1 MGGDYRKI
9 RLTFQEYFERLG
21 NNPSRWGKPF
31 AALLGAYQ
39 AQSDLGLPAIGGKDS
54 MSGSFGQLDVPPTLV
69 SFAVAVEKA
78 SKIVSNELKKVGSKL
93 VLLMAEKND
102 DYTLNVETFK
112 NNLEALYKLTS
123 NKKVLSASTVR
134 FGGIAETLSK
144 ISFGNKIG
152 IKFNGLSKEE
162 LFGLNYGSVIV
173 EVATDE
179 DLNKAFEG
187 CSYKVIGET
196 IGKPVIISEEYDFT
210 FNIDDLINVYE
221 KN

>member
-1 MGGDYRKI
+1 
-9 RLTFQEYFERLG
+9 
-21 NNPSRWGKPF
+21 
-31 AALLGAYQ
+31 
-39 AQSDLGLPAIGGKDS
+39 

-152 IKFNGLSKEE
+152 IKFNSLSKEE

-196 IGKPVIISEEYDFT
+196 IEKPVII
-210 FNIDDLINVYE
+210 
-221 KN
+221 

>member
-1 MGGDYRKI
+1 
-9 RLTFQEYFERLG
+9 
-21 NNPSRWGKPF
+21 
-31 AALLGAYQ
+31 
-39 AQSDLGLPAIGGKDS
+39 
-54 MSGSFGQLDVPPTLV
+54 
-69 SFAVAVEKA
+69 
-78 SKIVSNELKKVGSKL
+78 
-93 VLLMAEKND
+93 MAEKND

-196 IGKPVIISEEYDFT
+196 IEKPVIISEEYDFT

-221 KN
+221 KKLSNITK